1 MVDHYTYGAERQKA
15 LTQRLIEEGKTGYEL
30 LDDFER
36 SVLNSYNSYVKS
48 DGKVV
53 LRGGNA
59 MAVNKILQYRTKLLK
74 DKKMLEGMLAFDD
87 RIDPERTLTLASESM
102 EITSKVKMPE
112 EERKKFENELAG
124 INSELTGIE
133 NGSIG
138 VSVSNDGWYMEIK
151 EGAPLP
157 YTIRPT
163 TSTTPTPT
171 PTLTPTQQS
180 PDVVGV
186 VTTTANNTNAVTAS
200 ENESTVGEV
209 VTVVD
214 PPVTGV
220 TTSTDNAS
228 VGLTT
233 GITPK
238 PNPPKYPEGQ
248 TQEELKKMVEE
259 EVGSQI
265 ERLKNYYRRGF
276 PTFEITGGNDIPKH
290 DLSEYQL
297 DTESGQGILFTNTGN
312 AKVLG
317 NASLELISNGKKSGG
332 GGFDKDG
339 EAGVVIYAKDGVI
352 HIESVRGTVNI
363 RARKNIQ
370 LEAGEDINFIAT
382 RDITMEAGRDMVS
395 DIGVDCTE
403 FVGGSKLIDS
413 GGTMSLHSEKQDI
426 ETSCGTDP
434 YVCDFHEDIKTEW
447 DKIDALNE

>member
-1 MVDHYTYGAERQKA
+1 MVDHYTYGAQAQKA

-36 SVLNSYNSYVKS
+36 SVLNSSNSYVKS
-48 DGKVV
+48 DGKIA

-59 MAVNKILQYRTKLLK
+59 MAVNKILQYRTRLLK
-74 DKKMLEGMLAFDD
+74 DKKMLEEMLAFDD

-138 VSVSNDGWYMEIK
+138 VVVKNDGWYMEIK

-157 YTIRPT
+157 YTIQPT
-163 TSTTPTPT
+163 TSTTTTPTPT
-171 PTLTPTQQS
+171 PTPTQQS

-297 DTESGQGILFTNTGN
+297 EY
-312 AKVLG
+312 
-317 NASLELISNGKKSGG
+317 LI
-332 GGFDKDG
+332 
-339 EAGVVIYAKDGVI
+339 
-352 HIESVRGTVNI
+352 
-363 RARKNIQ
+363 
-370 LEAGEDINFIAT
+370 
-382 RDITMEAGRDMVS
+382 
-395 DIGVDCTE
+395 
-403 FVGGSKLIDS
+403 
-413 GGTMSLHSEKQDI
+413 
-426 ETSCGTDP
+426 
-434 YVCDFHEDIKTEW
+434 
-447 DKIDALNE
+447 

>member
-1 MVDHYTYGAERQKA
+1 MADEEFQYYSASSSEDFITNDPNTFDRLTSPDARAKRLEA
-15 LTQRLIEEGKTGYEL
+15 LRKKIEEQK
-30 LDDFER
+30 ER
-36 SVLNSYNSYVKS
+36 DRIAEENTTSNIGGSSIEITEEDLKQVEYNKYLENISRKS
-48 DGKVV
+48 
-53 LRGGNA
+53 R
-59 MAVNKILQYRTKLLK
+59 
-74 DKKMLEGMLAFDD
+74 DKKQSG
-87 RIDPERTLTLASESM
+87 IDPRILEAYPELDPNKPGDYIKLKRKTLPLDLAL
-102 EITSKVKMPE
+102 
-112 EERKKFENELAG
+112 N
-124 INSELTGIE
+124 
-133 NGSIG
+133 
-138 VSVSNDGWYMEIK
+138 
-151 EGAPLP
+151 
-157 YTIRPT
+157 
-163 TSTTPTPT
+163 
-171 PTLTPTQQS
+171 S

-186 VTTTANNTNAVTAS
+186 VTSTTSATPPD
-200 ENESTVGEV
+200 TVGEV

-214 PPVTGV
+214 PPTTGITTTGITTTGI
-220 TTSTDNAS
+220 TTSTTNGS

-233 GITPK
+233 GIIPK

-259 EVGSQI
+259 EVESQI

-339 EAGVVIYAKDGVI
+339 EAGVVIYAKDGII

-363 RARKNIQ
+363 RARKHIQ

-382 RDITMEAGRDMVS
+382 RDITMEAGRDMIS

-434 YVCDFHEDIKTEW
+434 YVCDFHEELKTEW

>member
-1 MVDHYTYGAERQKA
+1 MAT
-15 LTQRLIEEGKTGYEL
+15 EEKTGYEA
-30 LDDFER
+30 LDDWER
-36 SVLNSYNSYVKS
+36 SVVNSSNSIIRS
-48 DGKVV
+48 DGRVS
-53 LRGGNA
+53 LRGENA
-59 MAVNKILQYRTKLLK
+59 LRLNQLLQYRTGLLK
-74 DKKMLEGMLAFDD
+74 DKERLESELAFDS
-87 RIDPERTLTLASESM
+87 RLDPEQTINGQR
-102 EITSKVKMPE
+102 VKLSD
-112 EERKKFENELAG
+112 EERKKLENKLSG
-124 INSELTGIE
+124 INSEITGIE
-133 NGSIG
+133 SGSIG
-138 VSVSNDGWYMEIK
+138 VSNEKVVQGQTVTEIE

-157 YTIRPT
+157 YTIQPT
-163 TSTTPTPT
+163 TTPTT
-171 PTLTPTQQS
+171 TQQS

-186 VTTTANNTNAVTAS
+186 VTSTTSATPPD
-200 ENESTVGEV
+200 TVGEV

-214 PPVTGV
+214 PPTTGI
-220 TTSTDNAS
+220 TTSATNGS

-233 GITPK
+233 GIIPK

-382 RDITMEAGRDMVS
+382 RDITIEAGRDMVS

-434 YVCDFHEDIKTEW
+434 YVCDFHEELKTEW
-447 DKIDALNE
+447 DKIDQLNE